1 MFRLRANSA
10 CRALRVQRIT
20 AARPEH
26 CPVAAVFLLSRKEKP
41 MTARTRKPSGRPPA
55 PEEDEDAARRAREKA
70 LDKALEDTFPASD
83 PVAPIEPA
91 PSGD

>member
-1 MFRLRANSA
+1 
-10 CRALRVQRIT
+10 
-20 AARPEH
+20 
-26 CPVAAVFLLSRKEKP
+26 

-83 PVAPIEPA
+83 PVASIEPA